1 MFVLLLVQWSSAE
14 KELQL
19 SAYLLQQQ
27 ISNYELNWMA
37 SWRGQ
42 RIIFYVYP
50 FNKNAIG
57 RQSHSSL
64 QLSGKKNKHNRI
76 FWDFLSKLMT
86 PLFCFIW
93 VMCILSPNVLS
104 KILASAVI
112 SIFLTAERSLS
123 TFRGSQCHIL
133 GIAVAWNWADLPVIP
148 ALLLVG
154 WADLEYI
161 TSLLKALTPCI
172 QNGDPDSY
180 FIFKEL

>member
-1 MFVLLLVQWSSAE
+1 MNLTEWPHEGDRGSSSMYIHLIKMQLGDRAVLVCSFQE
-14 KELQL
+14 
-19 SAYLLQQQ
+19 
-27 ISNYELNWMA
+27 
-37 SWRGQ
+37 
-42 RIIFYVYP
+42 
-50 FNKNAIG
+50 
-57 RQSHSSL
+57 
-64 QLSGKKNKHNRI
+64 KKNKHNRI

-86 PLFCFIW
+86 PLFCCIW
-93 VMCILSPNVLS
+93 VMCILSPKVLS

-112 SIFLTAERSLS
+112 SIFLSAERSLS

-133 GIAVAWNWADLPVIP
+133 GIAVAWNWAALPVIP

-180 FIFKEL
+180 FIFKELEDLLAKMS